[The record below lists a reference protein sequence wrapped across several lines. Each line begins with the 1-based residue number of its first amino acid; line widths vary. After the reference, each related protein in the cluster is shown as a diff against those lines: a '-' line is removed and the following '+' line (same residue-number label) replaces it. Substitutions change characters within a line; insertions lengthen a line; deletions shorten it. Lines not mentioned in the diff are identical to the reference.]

1 MPGVRL
7 LCFDGS
13 QAAGFFYHDMNVEDI
28 RRLYEYNAWANA
40 RSLGAVGRLKAEE
53 FTRESGG
60 SFASV
65 RDTLVHMVW
74 AEWVWLRR
82 WLGESPRV
90 TFDPAEFPDLARL
103 RARWD
108 EVERGRAE
116 FIEGLTDESLQRMLT
131 YTNARGE
138 QWSYT
143 LSDMFLHVAN
153 HSTYHRGTLTT
164 LLRQLGR
171 EPTSTDFLY
180 YIDDLP
186 TAEPV

>member
-1 MPGVRL
+1 
-7 LCFDGS
+7 
-13 QAAGFFYHDMNVEDI
+13 MNIEDV
-28 RRLYEYNAWANA
+28 RRLYEYTTWANA
-40 RSLGAVGRLKAEE
+40 RAVEAVGRLTAEE

-65 RDTLVHMVW
+65 RDTLVHLMW

-90 TFDPAEFPDLARL
+90 TFDPTEFPDLASVRT
-103 RARWD
+103 RWA
-108 EVERGRAE
+108 EVERERAE
-116 FIEGLTDESLQRMLT
+116 FIEGLTDESLRRTLT

-138 QWSYT
+138 RWSYT
-143 LSDMFLHVAN
+143 LSDMLLHVAN

-171 EPTSTDFLY
+171 EPASTDFLY
-180 YIDDLP
+180 YLDDLSP
-186 TAEPV
+186 SKFP